1 MALTLPQL
9 ERWLHPLVTAAF
21 PEHEDS
27 ATMIALESAL
37 ARHQCSN
44 LEDAFFNI
52 DLLLETIATE
62 LNDAPCCQL
71 DLLQFEL
78 TERVIR
84 TTLTAYLHHHF
95 ARFPDV
101 DHQDAVQQAFLALY
115 AEAPENV
122 RSSPRRLWRYAYAAA
137 RNFLLQQDRH
147 YRRYLP
153 EHPHLL
159 ISLTTPEDICAS
171 RIDWERVQAFVQR
184 HFGSQSSEIFR
195 LWLEGWTLKELKQN
209 FQIPTTTL
217 HRRLKDLINAV
228 RDRFAHPSQ

>member
-1 MALTLPQL
+1 MALTTTQL
-9 ERWLHPLVTAAF
+9 ERWLHPLVAAAF
-21 PEHEDS
+21 PEHKNS
-27 ATMIALESAL
+27 AIMTALETAL

-44 LEDAFFNI
+44 LEDAFFKI
-52 DLLLETIATE
+52 DLLLQSIATE
-62 LNDAPCCQL
+62 LNDTPCCQL

-95 ARFPDV
+95 ARFPEV

-122 RSSPRRLWRYAYAAA
+122 RSSPRRLWRYAYTAA
-137 RNFLLQQDRH
+137 RNFLLRQDRYYH
-147 YRRYLP
+147 RFLP

-171 RIDWERVQAFVQR
+171 RLDWERVQAFVQQS
-184 HFGSQSSEIFR
+184 FGTRSYQLFR
-195 LWLEGWTLKELKQN
+195 LWLEGWTLKELAQR
-209 FQIPTTTL
+209 FHIATTTL
-217 HRRLKDLINAV
+217 HRRLKDVINAV
-228 RDRFAHPSQ
+228 RDRFSNPS